1 MNQSVKE
8 FVRRSGVDL
17 QPSGSNSNSN
27 SNNNFARELE
37 LNMLKRQGSPKSV
50 GAFRQ
55 FENSNSNSNSNEPLG
70 NEFNNINKMLNNK
83 NMMRDML
90 APPPVSPFEIGNLKP
105 GLFNANVDSGFG
117 QSVSVIDLKNI
128 LLKAPLGKTPIGEGL
143 YLDTE
148 EAVGRYGS
156 MTKGFSHT
164 RENGAKGDINKKF
177 FTVQFMCSISDGV
190 ETKRV
195 RVNIFKNG
203 KIGFSGGFLSV
214 GSNIANQA
222 ELIRRFIVNS
232 YTEREKFLYNP
243 FTYNNLSGQFK
254 VNGVCNMQGLA
265 NYLAPY
271 GALSYEPELSPMLY
285 VVRDNHT
292 LNISRSGNVQIVG
305 AKTPEQLQDAYT
317 RTSQMLTRAYEDG
330 NIQVTGPL
338 VDAIKVS
345 KPKAKAKPK
354 AKPKVNMKNTRVKRV
369 YKKRN
374 LSENQMKSLKVSGKG
389 CERLP
394 RGELVDLA
402 KTFGIVDFRVK
413 GVNGSR
419 FATKA
424 EICEM
429 MRKKTNTR
437 VFPNTNKKQNSSLSG
452 TGAMFRIGK
461 TLCNNT
467 SKKELERIAK
477 VLKIP
482 LESTDTKPVMCKK
495 IEKYRNTPISPPKP
509 QPTKRQVKRVESNKR
524 TSNTREKTIKKRGL
538 NDNSIRKQLEIEY
551 GSKWMKRYTPNLT
564 RDVQNIKRSINGLKP
579 NKSTSL
585 PFKGDVK
592 RVEQNMVRRWKME
605 RRNALERKFIMNT
618 INVNNIPYNLRNSW
632 RNMASNY
639 VMNHVRNHRTRAA
652 PPKKKMEEYRT
663 NWLKRRNNLNVNA
676 RQTGINRTVKAR
688 VEKI

>member
-37 LNMLKRQGSPKSV
+37 LNMLKRQESPKRV

-55 FENSNSNSNSNEPLG
+55 FENSNGNEPLG

-90 APPPVSPFEIGNLKP
+90 APPPVSSLEIGNLKP

-203 KIGFSGGFLSV
+203 KIGFSGGFLSI

-254 VNGVCNMQGLA
+254 INGVCNMQGLA

-509 QPTKRQVKRVESNKR
+509 QPTKRQVQRVESNKR

-564 RDVQNIKRSINGLKP
+564 QDVQNIKRSINGLKH

-632 RNMASNY
+632 RNTASNY
-639 VMNHVRNHRTRAA
+639 VMNHVRNHRSKAA
-652 PPKKKMEEYRT
+652 PSKKKMEEYKT
-663 NWLKRRNNLNVNA
+663 NWLNRRKNA
-676 RQTGINRTVKAR
+676 SQTGINRTVKAR